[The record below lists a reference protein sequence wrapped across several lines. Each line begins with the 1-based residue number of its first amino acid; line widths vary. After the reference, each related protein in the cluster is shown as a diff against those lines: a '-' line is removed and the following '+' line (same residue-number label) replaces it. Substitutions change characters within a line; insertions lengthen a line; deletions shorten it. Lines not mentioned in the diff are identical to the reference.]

1 MSNRKAYDAALDQ
14 VNAAVTEMGNAT
26 IAALKQAFSLLEKQD
41 GELAGR
47 IVEGDKAIDEMERR
61 IEHQCLTLLLRQ
73 QPVATDL
80 RRVSTALKIVTDI
93 ERIGDHAADIA
104 EITET
109 LDADWA
115 GRVPVQADLVT
126 MEQEALRMVENAIA
140 AFVAVDIDGA
150 DAVIRQDDTVDELFN
165 RVKHELGNLIAR
177 DASQIDTVMDLLMV
191 IKYLERLGDHAVNI
205 AEWVRFLKSGM
216 YRGQQIV

>member
-1 MSNRKAYDAALDQ
+1 MSNRKAYDEALDQ
-14 VNAAVTEMGNAT
+14 VNTAVTEMGNST
-26 IAALKQAFSLLEKQD
+26 IEALKQAFSLMEKQD
-41 GELAGR
+41 QDLAGR

-109 LDADWA
+109 LDSDWA
-115 GRVPVQADLVT
+115 SRVPVQADLQA
-126 MEQEALRMVENAIA
+126 MEQEALHMVENAIA
-140 AFVAVDIDGA
+140 AFVAVDMDGA
-150 DAVIRQDDTVDELFN
+150 DAVIQQDDAVDELFN
-165 RVKHELGNLIAR
+165 RVKHELGSQIAR

-191 IKYLERLGDHAVNI
+191 VKYLERLGDHAVNI
-205 AEWVRFLKSGM
+205 AQWVRFLKTGM

>member
-14 VNAAVTEMGNAT
+14 VNAAVTEMGNST

-115 GRVPVQADLVT
+115 DRVPVQADLVT

>member
-140 AFVAVDIDGA
+140 AFVAVDMDGA